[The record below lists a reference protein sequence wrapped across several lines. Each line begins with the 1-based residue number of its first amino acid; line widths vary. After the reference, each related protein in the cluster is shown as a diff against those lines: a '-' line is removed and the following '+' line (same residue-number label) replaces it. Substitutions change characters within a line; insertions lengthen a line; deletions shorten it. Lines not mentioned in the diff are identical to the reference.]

1 MELKK
6 RPIVVIFSK
15 ESTEAWGFPVDDPYN
30 YLYISY
36 DGQHVGY
43 VGMIWGRTHP
53 KKQPRFDF
61 FRQKLPLICQWFFL
75 WQQWMRPCWL
85 KLQICSSTSPFRDSY
100 NPDVCCLNSYVLLM
114 KKTRQ
119 CSQKPHV
126 RWNAILVSWNLDIAS
141 NPNFSRFKE
150 GFWQVSTRSSE
161 DLGWV
166 KAEYLIPFY
175 QCKAEKLLQMGL
187 ENWAPQQQGINLPTF
202 RQTHCASFL
211 ASHEISVWNPINL
224 PLTFHDITVFLL
236 LNSANS

>member
-1 MELKK
+1 
-6 RPIVVIFSK
+6 
-15 ESTEAWGFPVDDPYN
+15 
-30 YLYISY
+30 
-36 DGQHVGY
+36 
-43 VGMIWGRTHP
+43 MI
-53 KKQPRFDF
+53 
-61 FRQKLPLICQWFFL
+61 FL

-187 ENWAPQQQGINLPTF
+187 ENWAPQQRGSISPLSDRRIAHHFWHPM
-202 RQTHCASFL
+202 RYPY
-211 ASHEISVWNPINL
+211 EIQ
-224 PLTFHDITVFLL
+224 LTPH
-236 LNSANS
+236 